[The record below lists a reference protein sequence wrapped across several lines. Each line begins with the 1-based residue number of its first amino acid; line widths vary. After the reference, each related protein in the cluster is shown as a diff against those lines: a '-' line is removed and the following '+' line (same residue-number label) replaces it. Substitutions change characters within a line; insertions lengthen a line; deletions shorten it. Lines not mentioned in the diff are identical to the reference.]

1 MKSAIC
7 LLVLLL
13 PCTLFAQKKDI
24 LDELD
29 RESRKEDQYRSGARG
44 SEVISML
51 AAAMRR
57 DSSRAASVPA
67 SELIPLD
74 KNGLPAEI
82 GIYYFQGKQLAELEA
97 EAATWQEGGWWK
109 SRLTHAATL
118 GAVGTRGH
126 INAKLDGPRSRGR
139 LDRSAEL
146 IIRVPEGFSANEY
159 KLLQMYEKGNRREFR
174 MYTGGVFHR
183 STGTERNA
191 VPFFCKKIAPRTYSV
206 ILNNLA
212 RGEYGLLVPGS
223 SLSRADGVVARI
235 YSFSVE

>member
-24 LDELD
+24 LDDLD
-29 RESRKEDQYRSGARG
+29 RESRKEDRYRTAGKG
-44 SEVISML
+44 SEVIAML
-51 AAAMRR
+51 AAAIRR
-57 DSSRAASVPA
+57 DNRASAAPVSD
-67 SELIPLD
+67 LISTD
-74 KNGLPAEI
+74 KNGMPTDI
-82 GIYYFQGKQLAELEA
+82 GVYYYQGRQLAEIEA
-97 EAATWQEGGWWK
+97 EAATWQQGGWWK

-118 GAVGTRGH
+118 GTVGTRGH
-126 INAKLDGPRSRGR
+126 VNAKLDGPRSRGR

-146 IIRVPEGFSANEY
+146 IIRVPEGFSGNEY

-174 MYTGGVFHR
+174 IYTGGVYHR

-191 VPFFCKKIAPRTYSV
+191 VPFFCKKIAPRVYSV
-206 ILNNLA
+206 ILNNLP
-212 RGEYGLLVPGS
+212 RGEYGLLAPGS
-223 SLSRADGVVARI
+223 SLSKNDGVVGRV